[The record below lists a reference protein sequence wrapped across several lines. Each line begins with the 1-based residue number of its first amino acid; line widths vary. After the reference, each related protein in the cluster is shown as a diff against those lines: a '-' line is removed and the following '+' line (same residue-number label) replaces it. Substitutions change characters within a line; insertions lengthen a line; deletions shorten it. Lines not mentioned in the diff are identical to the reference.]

1 MLTEAIAQ
9 SGMSSLA
16 AKAHRKE
23 SFAAHVLCIIKRAA
37 QSLTL
42 SPGDRFMTRSARFTT
57 LRPVGAFVVCAL
69 ALGACSSNDKKSA
82 DSAGGAGAP
91 TTTAADSMSNMGGMK
106 MDSSNKMGGMK
117 MDSTG
122 KMGGMAMTGDPDRDF
137 LRMMSDHH
145 KGLVEMAHM
154 TKEQKPASSA
164 VADAAK
170 LDTKQDAEL
179 DKMQTMLEKTFKDP
193 YTPKVTADNQA
204 MVDQLRGKTGPDY
217 ARIFYQNIVKHH
229 QQAVAMVDEYL
240 PKLKNATVKQM
251 AEKMKADQTK
261 EIAEFQKKAGA
272 IK

>member
-1 MLTEAIAQ
+1 
-9 SGMSSLA
+9 
-16 AKAHRKE
+16 
-23 SFAAHVLCIIKRAA
+23 
-37 QSLTL
+37 
-42 SPGDRFMTRSARFTT
+42 MTRPARFAIP
-57 LRPVGAFVVCAL
+57 RSVGAVVVCAL
-69 ALGACSSNDKKSA
+69 ALGACSSSDKKPA
-82 DSAGGAGAP
+82 DSAGAAGPP
-91 TTTAADSMSNMGGMK
+91 TTIAAADSMSNMGGMK
-106 MDSSNKMGGMK
+106 MDSTNRMSGMK

-164 VADAAK
+164 VPDATK

-204 MVDQLRGKTGPDY
+204 MADQLRGKTGPDY
-217 ARIFYQNIVKHH
+217 ARTFYQNIVKHH
-229 QQAVAMVDEYL
+229 QQALTMIEEYL
-240 PKLKNATVKQM
+240 PKSKNATVKQM
-251 AEKMKADQTK
+251 AEKMKTDQTK
-261 EIAEFQKKAGA
+261 EIAEFQKKADA